1 MPTASCIM
9 VKGATKADGKFDAR
23 PYTPTT
29 LNDEKGHFELIIKS
43 YPEGNV
49 SKHLHSLKVVESLCV
64 GTLFHA
70 HLSCTGFVESINLL
84 IVRNSYMMHRQV
96 GDKVEVK
103 GPFPKIAYTANMKK
117 KIGMIAGGTGITP
130 MLQVHLCSCIASL
143 FFLLTHLC
151 YCIFI

>member
-1 MPTASCIM
+1 M
-9 VKGATKADGKFDAR
+9 VKGATKPDGKFDAR

-49 SKHLHSLKVVESLCV
+49 SKHLHSLKVFESPCV
-64 GTLFHA
+64 ATLFRA
-70 HLSCTGFVESINLL
+70 RSLSGLVETIDLL
-84 IVRNSYMMHRQV
+84 ILHNSCMVHCQV
-96 GDKVEVK
+96 GDNVEVK

-130 MLQVHLCSCIASL
+130 MLQVCASL
-143 FFLLTHLC
+143 LTALN
-151 YCIFI
+151 YCHFYYF